1 MAQEGD
7 RNFAQGTRAMNGQAL
22 EHPTDKLLARLTA
35 LGLPREA
42 ITALLDRYTPVRYPK
57 GAPLF
62 AKGSPADV
70 VFAVLSGVV
79 KVNSSRPGAD
89 RILVELAG
97 PGDIVGYAD
106 FADSGGERSQLFE
119 AHALTNTT
127 VALFTRHHVS
137 EVLKALEPSVLI
149 GLAEAINTLWSTV
162 AYRYATFLG
171 MSLRQRLE
179 VVLNELAMRFG
190 VADARGTLLT
200 PELAQEELAEM
211 IGSSRPMVSKLLM
224 EMTQQGILA
233 RDGRRRIL
241 VTPPKANL
249 LPPQP
254 LFQSSVTRNADGP
267 QPAPRAPRDSGRKTA
282 VG

>member
-1 MAQEGD
+1 MGAAINSRG
-7 RNFAQGTRAMNGQAL
+7 RNMNGPGM
-22 EHPTDKLLARLTA
+22 EHPTDKLLARLVS
-35 LGLPREA
+35 LGLPRVA

-79 KVNSSRPGAD
+79 KVHSTRPGSD
-89 RILVELAG
+89 KILTELAG

-106 FADSGGERSQLFE
+106 FSESSGERSQLFE
-119 AHALTNTT
+119 AEALTGCT
-127 VALFTRHHVS
+127 VALFTRHHIA
-137 EVLKALEPSVLI
+137 EVLKSLDGETLLH
-149 GLAEAINTLWSTV
+149 LAESINSLWSSV

-179 VVLNELAMRFG
+179 VVLNELALRFG
-190 VADARGTLLT
+190 VPDARGVLLT

-224 EMTQQGILA
+224 EMTQQGLLA

-241 VTPPKANL
+241 VGVPKANL
-249 LPPQP
+249 LPSLP
-254 LFQSSVTRNADGP
+254 LFRSSASA
-267 QPAPRAPRDSGRKTA
+267 PAPVVARPPARGAA
-282 VG
+282 VA

>member
-1 MAQEGD
+1 M
-7 RNFAQGTRAMNGQAL
+7 
-22 EHPTDKLLARLTA
+22 EHPTDKLLARLVG
-35 LGLPREA
+35 LGLPRAA

-79 KVNSSRPGAD
+79 KVHSTCLGSD
-89 RILVELAG
+89 RILTELAG

-106 FADSGGERSQLFE
+106 FFEETGARSQLFE
-119 AHALTNTT
+119 AEALTGCT
-127 VALFTRHHVS
+127 VALFTRHHIA
-137 EVLKALEPSVLI
+137 EVLKSLDGETLLR
-149 GLAEAINTLWSTV
+149 LAEAINSLWSSV

-179 VVLNELAMRFG
+179 VVLNELALRFG
-190 VADARGTLLT
+190 VPDARGVLLT

-224 EMTQQGILA
+224 EMTEQGLLA

-241 VTPPKANL
+241 VGAPKANL
-249 LPPQP
+249 LPPIP
-254 LFQSSVTRNADGP
+254 MFRSAGTAAPADRAARP
-267 QPAPRAPRDSGRKTA
+267 PARGTA
-282 VG
+282 AA

>member
-1 MAQEGD
+1 
-7 RNFAQGTRAMNGQAL
+7 MNGQSL
-22 EHPTDKLLARLTA
+22 EHPTDKLLARLSA
-35 LGLPREA
+35 LGLPKEA
-42 ITALLDRYTPVRYPK
+42 IAALLDRYTPVRYPK
-57 GAPLF
+57 GSPLF

-79 KVNSSRPGAD
+79 KVDSSRPGTD

-106 FADSGGERSQLFE
+106 FADAGGERSQLFE

-127 VALFTRHHVS
+127 VALFTRHHIM
-137 EVLKALEPSVLI
+137 EVLKGLDTEVLV
-149 GLAEAINTLWSTV
+149 GLSEAINTLWSSV

-179 VVLNELAMRFG
+179 VVLNELAARFG
-190 VADARGTLLT
+190 VADSRGILLT

-224 EMTQQGILA
+224 EMMQQGILA

-241 VTPPKANL
+241 VAPPRSDL

-254 LFQSSVTRNADGP
+254 LFQSSA
-267 QPAPRAPRDSGRKTA
+267 APRTASGTQRGQREAGRKTA
-282 VG
+282 LA

>member
-1 MAQEGD
+1 MNAQVSDQAHE
-7 RNFAQGTRAMNGQAL
+7 RLLQRLQG
-22 EHPTDKLLARLTA
+22 

-42 ITALLDRYTPVRYPK
+42 ITALLQRYTPVRYPK

-62 AKGSPADV
+62 SKGSPADV
-70 VFAVLSGVV
+70 VFAVLSGVI
-79 KVNSSRPGAD
+79 KVHSSRPGSD

-97 PGDIVGYAD
+97 PGDLVGYAD

-119 AHALTNTT
+119 AEALTNCC
-127 VALFTRHHVS
+127 VALFTRHHIV
-137 EVLKALEPSVLI
+137 EVLKSLEAETLLGI
-149 GLAEAINTLWSTV
+149 AEAINSLWSQV

-179 VVLNELAMRFG
+179 VVLGELAVRFG
-190 VADARGTLLT
+190 VADSRGILLT

-224 EMTQQGILA
+224 EMTQQGMLA

-241 VTPPKANL
+241 VTPPKAGL
-249 LPPQP
+249 FGPP
-254 LFQSSVTRNADGP
+254 LFHSSIPSAAAAPHAAAARERPARRNSHA
-267 QPAPRAPRDSGRKTA
+267 AA
-282 VG
+282 